1 MDDADGKKTE
11 DTQQQPSETPD
22 SSAEHPAPAGDE
34 PRRAP
39 SRVGGRRAAGKTVA
53 KSRKPPAE
61 KPPAESSQEPQIPEI
76 LPILPIR
83 DSVAFPGTIM
93 PLNIGREK
101 SKRLVERAVAGD
113 KLIGVIAQRYR
124 DTDDPTLDD
133 IYRIGTVCAILKLLT
148 LPDGTLNVIVHGVM
162 RFGLVEMVS
171 SSPFLTARIQARQDH
186 EEPGPQLDALLHT
199 AKQAA
204 YRVFELSPSVP
215 EEARIVLDNIDT
227 AGGVADF
234 LAANLSV
241 GLINRQELLETFDVA
256 ARLRKINTA
265 LAEQVDL
272 LELANKIQ
280 SQVRTQIDKSQR
292 EYYLQEQLKAIQR
305 ELGETDGRTAEL
317 TRFRERIEA
326 TGMPE
331 AARKEAERELERL
344 ARIPQASPEYS
355 VAVDYLTWLCDLPW
369 TMQTED
375 QLDLRRAERILNE
388 DHYGLEKVKKRILE
402 FLAVR
407 KLNPQG
413 RGPILCFLGPPGV
426 GKTSLGQSIAR
437 ALGRK
442 FVRMSLGGLHD
453 EAQLRGHRRTYIGAM
468 PGRILQEIRKVASGN
483 PVFMLDEVDKIGKDF
498 RGDPAS
504 ALLEVLDPQQNHSF
518 TDNYLDVPFDL
529 SKVLFIATA
538 NYHDPIPAPLQD
550 RMETLQLAG
559 YTTQEKLSIA
569 KKYLV
574 PRQLRENG
582 LRASHIG
589 FAPSVLETLA
599 TRYTREAG
607 VRELE
612 RQIGAICR
620 AVARRVAQGRN
631 LKLKVTDDKII
642 KYLGPPP
649 YEHQLAQRT
658 GIPGVAT
665 GLAFTPAGGEIL
677 FIEAAAIAGEG
688 RLTLTGQLGE
698 IMRES
703 AQAAFSVVKARAGDF
718 GITPDTL
725 RRTDVHVHV
734 PAGAIPK
741 DGPSA
746 GIAIFTAIVS
756 LHSRRPCQ
764 HDVAMTGE
772 ITLTGRVL
780 AIGGVKEKVI
790 AAHRAGIRRV
800 ILPADNRKDL
810 QDIPPEVRR
819 KLKFSFAATVD
830 QVLRVALTSPAEKR
844 TPNPRRS
851 K

>member
-1 MDDADGKKTE
+1 MAKRDRKSPEDKIEQPDA
-11 DTQQQPSETPD
+11 TPD
-22 SSAEHPAPAGDE
+22 ASTGDSASGGGTPPETAAAPAEDG
-34 PRRAP
+34 AP
-39 SRVGGRRAAGKTVA
+39 PGAL
-53 KSRKPPAE
+53 PAMG
-61 KPPAESSQEPQIPEI
+61 SLEPQIPEI

-101 SKRLVERAVAGD
+101 SKRLVEQAVAGD

-124 DTDDPTLDD
+124 ETDDPTLDD

-148 LPDGTLNVIVHGVM
+148 LPDGTLNVIVHGVV
-162 RFGLVEMVS
+162 RFGLVEMMGS
-171 SSPFLTARIQARQDH
+171 QPFLTARVQTRQDK

-241 GLINRQELLETFDVA
+241 GLINRQEMLETFDVA
-256 ARLRKINTA
+256 TRLRKINTA

-317 TRFRERIEA
+317 TRLRERVEA
-326 TGMPE
+326 AGMPE
-331 AARKEAERELERL
+331 AARREADRELERMT
-344 ARIPQASPEYS
+344 RIPQASPEYS
-355 VAVDYLTWLCDLPW
+355 VAIDYLTWLCDLPW
-369 TMQTED
+369 AVQTKD
-375 QLDLRRAERILNE
+375 HLDLRRAERILNE
-388 DHYGLEKVKKRILE
+388 DHYGLDKVKQRITE

-413 RGPILCFLGPPGV
+413 RGPILCFVGPPGV

-468 PGRILQEIRKVASGN
+468 PGRILQEIRKVASSN
-483 PVFMLDEVDKIGKDF
+483 PVFMLDEVDKIGQDF

-504 ALLEVLDPQQNHSF
+504 ALLEVLDPEQNHSF

-538 NYHDPIPAPLQD
+538 NYHDPIPIPLRD

-559 YTTQEKLSIA
+559 YTTQEKLAIA
-569 KKYLV
+569 RQYLV

-582 LRASHIG
+582 LRPSMIG
-589 FAPSVLETLA
+589 FAPSALETLA

-620 AVARRVAQGRN
+620 AVARRVAQGRG
-631 LKLKVTDDKII
+631 LKLKVTPDKVA
-642 KYLGPPP
+642 KHLGPPP

-658 GIPGVAT
+658 SVPGVAT
-665 GLAFTPAGGEIL
+665 GLAFTPTGGEIL
-677 FIEAAAIAGEG
+677 FIEAAATAGEG
-688 RLTLTGQLGE
+688 KLTLTGQLGE
-698 IMRES
+698 VMRES
-703 AQAAFSVVKARAGDF
+703 AQAAFSVVKARAEEIGLAP
-718 GITPDTL
+718 GEL
-725 RRTDVHVHV
+725 RRADVHVHV

-746 GIAIFTAIVS
+746 GIAIFTALVS
-756 LHSRRPCQ
+756 LFTKRLCRF
-764 HDVAMTGE
+764 DVAMTGE

-790 AAHRAGIRRV
+790 AAHRAGIRQV
-800 ILPADNRKDL
+800 ILPVGNRKDL
-810 QDIPPEVRR
+810 RDIPPDVRR
-819 KLKFSFAATVD
+819 KLKLSFVGTVD
-830 QVLRVALTSPAEKR
+830 HVLRVALTPTDEAPKPTR
-844 TPNPRRS
+844 RRS